1 MKTSKEYKESLRK
14 MRPNIYKFGE
24 LIKDVTTHPAT
35 KRSIEGHGQIFDAAQ
50 KPEFK
55 EILTTTSHFS
65 GETISRYLSIVQ
77 GPEDMIANVR
87 MKRLMFNL
95 TGTCT
100 GGRCVGFNA
109 INAMWATTYDIDKEI
124 GTQYHKRLQTW
135 LQDAQKRDITLAGAL
150 TDAKGDRSKTPSQQ
164 CDPDLSLRIVEKRK
178 DGIVV
183 RGAKVMICG
192 VAAANEIFVMPGTGY
207 KEEDKDYAISFVIP
221 RDSEHLTIIETR
233 RPNDT
238 RELEEGF
245 DAPVDSGG
253 ITQSYLLFEDV
264 FVPNERVFMCGEYAY
279 SLKAVMN
286 FIAPYRAAIGGC
298 VAGQGDVMVGA
309 AALMARANGLSE
321 KVFRDKLTQMTINNE
336 TTFGMGVA
344 AGVLGT
350 KHPSGVWIPNTLLS
364 NVNKVH
370 VATIPYETK
379 RIAQEIAGGIAETGC
394 LPSCKDL
401 NDPRYGKLLQKYLQA
416 NCSGETRAKIARL
429 IEWLTVGSGVPGCMH
444 GGGSPDGAK
453 LVINASTDIAH
464 DIELAK
470 RLANITEDIKVETKK
485 K

>member
-1 MKTSKEYKESLRK
+1 MRTSKEYKESLQK

-24 LIKDVTTHPAT
+24 LIKDVTTHPMT
-35 KRSIEGHGQIFDAAQ
+35 RRTIEGHAQIFDAAR

-55 EILTTTSHFS
+55 DLLTTSSHLT

-77 GPEDMIANVR
+77 GPEDMVANVR

-109 INAMWATTYDIDKEI
+109 INAMWATTFDMDKEY
-124 GTQYHKRLQTW
+124 GTSYHERLRTW
-135 LQDAQKRDITLAGAL
+135 LGRAQKQDITLAGAL
-150 TDAKGDRSKTPSQQ
+150 TDPKGDRSKSASQQ
-164 CDPDLSLRIVEKRK
+164 CDPDLNLRVVKQSK
-178 DGIVV
+178 KGIVV
-183 RGAKVMICG
+183 RGAKIMICG
-192 VAAANEIFVMPGTGY
+192 VVAANEIFVMPGSGY
-207 KEEDKDYAISFVIP
+207 NEKEQAYAISFVIS
-221 RDSEHLTIIETR
+221 RDAENLTVVEAR
-233 RPNDT
+233 RPSDT
-238 RELEEGF
+238 REQEEGF
-245 DAPVDSGG
+245 DSPVDIGG

-264 FVPNERVFMCGEYAY
+264 FIPKDRVFMCGEIAY
-279 SLKAVMN
+279 TMKAVNN

-298 VAGQGDVMVGA
+298 VAGQGDVMIGA

-321 KVFRDKLTQMTINNE
+321 KTFREKLTQMTVNNE

-350 KHPSGVWIPNTLLS
+350 KHPSGVWIPNTLLA

-370 VATIPYETK
+370 VATLPYETK
-379 RIAQEIAGGIAETGC
+379 RLAQDIAGGIAETGC
-394 LPSCKDL
+394 VPSCRDL
-401 NDPRYGKLLQKYLQA
+401 NDPRYGNLLKKYLTA
-416 NCSGETRAKIARL
+416 NCSGENRAKIARL
-429 IEWLTVGSGVPGCMH
+429 IEWLTIGSGVPGCMH
-444 GGGSPDGAK
+444 GGGSPDGAR

-470 RLANITEDIKVETKK
+470 RLARISEDIQVEPKK

>member
-35 KRSIEGHGQIFDAAQ
+35 RRSIEGHGQIFDAAA

-55 EILTTTSHFS
+55 DILTTTSHLT
-65 GETISRYLSIVQ
+65 GKPISRYLSIIQ

-100 GGRCVGFNA
+100 GGRCAGFNA
-109 INAMWATTYDIDKEI
+109 INAMWATTYDMDKDQ
-124 GTQYHKRLQTW
+124 GTQYHKTLKNW
-135 LQDAQKRDITLAGAL
+135 LLDAQQRDITLSGAL
-150 TDAKGDRSKTPSQQ
+150 TDAKGDRSKSPSQQ
-164 CDPDLSLRIVEKRK
+164 CDPDLSLRVVEKK
-178 DGIVV
+178 HDGIIV

-192 VAAANEIFVMPGTGY
+192 VAAANEIFVMPGTSY
-207 KEEDKDYAISFVIP
+207 TQEDKDYAISFVIP
-221 RDSEHLTIIETR
+221 RDSENLTIIETR
-233 RPNDT
+233 RPSDT

-245 DAPVDSGG
+245 DTPVESGG

-279 SLKAVMN
+279 CMKAVMN

-321 KVFRDKLTQMTINNE
+321 KVFREKLTQMTINNE
-336 TTFGMGVA
+336 TTFGMGIA
-344 AGVLGT
+344 AGVLGA
-350 KHPSGVWIPNTLLS
+350 KHPSGVWLPNSLLS

-379 RIAQEIAGGIAETGC
+379 RLAQEIAGGIAETGC

-401 NDPRYGKLLQKYLQA
+401 NDPRYGKLLKKYLQA

-429 IEWLTVGSGVPGCMH
+429 IEWLTIGSGVPGCMH

-453 LVINASTDIAH
+453 LVINATSDIAH
-464 DIELAK
+464 NMQLAK
-470 RLANITEDIKVETKK
+470 RLANITEDIQVEKK